1 MSSNMSDD
9 KQPKQHSEADAELE
23 REIRKN
29 RKFTLEEGIMRSAG
43 PGMMKGESPVSRKE
57 QSEAKLESYVR
68 RHLLDAGGALPLVLI
83 RHVKNSELFLTN
95 FEQPLVVLADYVHQ
109 VIDSDYQLA
118 ELVRVA
124 DAEWGRLLGE
134 RPFFVREGSPPHPD
148 DPYTVASVR
157 TVLTQLLTRLSADN
171 A

>member
-9 KQPKQHSEADAELE
+9 KQPNVRSEADAELE

-57 QSEAKLESYVR
+57 QSEASIESYVR
-68 RHLLDAGGALPLVLI
+68 RHILDAGGVLPLVLI
-83 RHVKNSELFLTN
+83 RHVTNSELFLTN
-95 FEQPLVVLADYVHQ
+95 FEQPLVVLADYVQ
-109 VIDSDYQLA
+109 QLIDSDYQLA

-134 RPFFVREGSPPHPD
+134 RPYFEREGSPPHPD

-157 TVLTQLLTRLSADN
+157 TFLTQLLAKLTAGN